1 MIQFLLKRLGV
12 SALVLL
18 LVSMLTALFL
28 DLIPGDAATTI
39 LGEQA
44 TPASIAAV
52 RADLG
57 LDEPLIA
64 RYLSWLASALHGDF
78 GSSLF
83 SHLSISDTIV
93 ARLPVTASL
102 ALLSLLLTL
111 LFGITI
117 GLIAAL
123 RPGSVVDRL
132 AAGVSA
138 LGVAIPHFWF
148 ALVLVSF
155 FALSFR
161 WFPATGFT
169 PLTTS
174 PSDWVRGLALPVL
187 AMSLGSTSV
196 LIRQTRSAMVGVMSK
211 DYVRAALGRGVPYS
225 RVVLKHALKNALI
238 PIVTTVGLLAAAL
251 IGATVFI
258 ESVFA
263 LPGLGQ
269 LLIVSVQTRDI
280 PMVQGIVMFI
290 AVGVVIVN
298 LLVDLSYGWLNPK
311 ARIS

>member
-1 MIQFLLKRLGV
+1 
-12 SALVLL
+12 
-18 LVSMLTALFL
+18 
-28 DLIPGDAATTI
+28 
-39 LGEQA
+39 
-44 TPASIAAV
+44 
-52 RADLG
+52 
-57 LDEPLIA
+57 
-64 RYLSWLASALHGDF
+64 
-78 GSSLF
+78 
-83 SHLSISDTIV
+83 
-93 ARLPVTASL
+93 
-102 ALLSLLLTL
+102 
-111 LFGITI
+111 
-117 GLIAAL
+117 
-123 RPGSVVDRL
+123 
-132 AAGVSA
+132 
-138 LGVAIPHFWF
+138 
-148 ALVLVSF
+148 
-155 FALSFR
+155 
-161 WFPATGFT
+161 
-169 PLTTS
+169 
-174 PSDWVRGLALPVL
+174 
-187 AMSLGSTSV
+187 
-196 LIRQTRSAMVGVMSK
+196 MVGVMSK